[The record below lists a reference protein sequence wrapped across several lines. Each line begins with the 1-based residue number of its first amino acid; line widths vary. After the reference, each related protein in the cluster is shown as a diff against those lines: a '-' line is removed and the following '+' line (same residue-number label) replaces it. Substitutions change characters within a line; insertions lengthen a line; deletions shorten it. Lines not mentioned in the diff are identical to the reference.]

1 MKKIKTNWVFIVT
14 LVTSIAL
21 AVAGFI
27 VPPTGIVD
35 GSVITVIGL
44 LEFYAVIAQIPH
56 LMQRGSNITIS
67 KGNARIDVNNT
78 SKLND

>member
-1 MKKIKTNWVFIVT
+1 MKKIKTNWVFIIT
-14 LVTSIAL
+14 LITSIAL

-27 VPPTGIVD
+27 IPPTGIVD

-78 SKLND
+78 SKQHD